1 MPKRERDLRLHI
13 MITHEELAAIQ
24 ERMAEVNS
32 QNQSAFIRKMA
43 VDGYAVNVDLAPVKE
58 LLSLQR
64 RSVNNL
70 FQMLSMQRLIM
81 PINLNYG
88 ISTRL
93 RRTMETVFKS
103 LGTHC
108 KTGCTL
114 GLRAKLARSQI
125 RNERQRNDAT
135 QPDLGRLPNKQV

>member
-70 FQMLSMQRLIM
+70 FQIAK
-81 PINLNYG
+81 YA
-88 ISTRL
+88 
-93 RRTMETVFKS
+93 KS
-103 LGTHC
+103 HNAYQFEL
-108 KTGCTL
+108 
-114 GLRAKLARSQI
+114 
-125 RNERQRNDAT
+125 
-135 QPDLGRLPNKQV
+135 

>member
-1 MPKRERDLRLHI
+1 MSKKERDLRLHI

-43 VDGYAVNVDLAPVKE
+43 VDGYVVNVDLAPVKE

-70 FQMLSMQRLIM
+70 FQIAKYAKAHNAYQFELWNFNKAT
-81 PINLNYG
+81 PNYG
-88 ISTRL
+88 NSIQSSWNTL
-93 RRTMETVFKS
+93 QNWLHFRTSGQVGPKS
-103 LGTHC
+103 
-108 KTGCTL
+108 
-114 GLRAKLARSQI
+114 
-125 RNERQRNDAT
+125 
-135 QPDLGRLPNKQV
+135 NKE